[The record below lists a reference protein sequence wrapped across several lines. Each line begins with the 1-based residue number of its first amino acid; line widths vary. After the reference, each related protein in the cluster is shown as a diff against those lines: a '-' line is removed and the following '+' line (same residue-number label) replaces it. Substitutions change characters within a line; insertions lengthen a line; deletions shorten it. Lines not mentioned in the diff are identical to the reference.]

1 LGIVQRQGLRNTIIS
16 YLGLALGFVNTAFV
30 LPHLLAPEK
39 LGLTTLLVSIATV
52 YAQFAAFGFAS
63 VGIRFFP
70 YFRSRETGHHGF
82 LPLLLGLPLLGF
94 ALVTLLYGLGR
105 PLILAQYA
113 PQDGQLLA
121 PYYWWGSLL
130 ALFTLLY
137 SLQDA
142 YLKGL
147 YHTAFSGF
155 LQDIVL
161 RVLIVGLALLYGR
174 GYLDFHE
181 FVLGYIALYGAIL
194 LLLTAYLIFIGEL
207 HLRPTRAALRVRP
220 VGEILRFGG
229 FALLSS
235 LSGSILGFI
244 DSWMVGAQLGL
255 AAAGVYGIAYNISTA
270 LTIPARSLN
279 KIAFPLLA
287 QYWKDQDMEKMADF
301 YRRTTRL
308 NTVLGCYLALGIGLS
323 LDFIYSLIKNP
334 VYATGTTAVL
344 LLLAGRLFDGITG
357 VNGLIVVT
365 SPRYRFDLIFNVL
378 LAGGTVLLNR
388 LLIPYFGLTGSAM
401 ATVAAIVSINTA
413 RTWFVWYS
421 YRLQP
426 FDRRIPLILGIAAV
440 AGLAA
445 WLVPFVHSFL
455 VTMLVRS
462 VVLTLAYAALILG
475 LNAVPEATQLAT
487 NFKKRLLP

>member
-1 LGIVQRQGLRNTIIS
+1 MGIVQRQGLRNTVIS
-16 YLGLALGFVNTAFV
+16 YFGLALGFVNTAFV
-30 LPHLLAPEK
+30 LPRLLAPAQ

-70 YFRSRETGHHGF
+70 YFRNREAGHHGF
-82 LPLLLGLPLLGF
+82 LPFLLGVPLLGF
-94 ALVTLLYGLGR
+94 VVITAVYLLGK
-105 PLILAQYA
+105 PLILAQYDPDDVA
-113 PQDGQLLA
+113 LLQPFYA
-121 PYYWWGSLL
+121 WAALL

-147 YHTAFSGF
+147 YHTAFSSF
-155 LQDIVL
+155 LQDIIL
-161 RVLIVGLALLYGR
+161 RVLIAGLALLYGK
-174 GYLDFHE
+174 GLLTFPE
-181 FVLGYIALYGAIL
+181 FVLCYIGLYGAIA
-194 LLLTAYLIFIGEL
+194 LLLTGYLAFIGEL
-207 HLRPTRAALRVRP
+207 HLRPTTAALRVRP
-220 VGEILRFGG
+220 VGEIVRFGA

-244 DSWMVGAQLGL
+244 DSWMVGAQISL

-287 QYWKDQDMEKMADF
+287 QYWKDQDLPRMADF
-301 YRRTTRL
+301 YRDTTRL
-308 NTVLGCYLALGIGLS
+308 NTILGCYLALGIGLN

-344 LLLAGRLFDGITG
+344 LLLAGRLYDGITG

-365 SPRYRFDLIFNVL
+365 SPRYRFDLIFNL
-378 LAGGTVLLNR
+378 SLAGITVVLNR
-388 LLIPYFGLTGSAM
+388 LLIPRLGITGSAL
-401 ATVAAIVSINTA
+401 ATLFAIVAINTA

-426 FDRRIPLILGIAAV
+426 FTWRIPVVLAV
-440 AGLAA
+440 AAGSGLLV
-445 WLVPFVHSFL
+445 WLVPALPSPL
-455 VTMLVRS
+455 LTMLLRGS
-462 VVLTLAYAALILG
+462 LLTGLYGGTLLG
-475 LNAVPEATQLAT
+475 LGLVPEAQPLL
-487 NFKKRLLP
+487 KKLLRR

>member
-1 LGIVQRQGLRNTIIS
+1 MGIVQRQGLRNTIIS
-16 YLGLALGFVNTAFV
+16 YCGLALGFVNTAFL
-30 LPHLLAPEK
+30 LPSLLAPAQ
-39 LGLTTLLVSIATV
+39 LGLTTLLVSIATI
-52 YAQFAAFGFAS
+52 YAQFSAFGFAS

-70 YFRSRETGHHGF
+70 YFRNPAAGHHGF
-82 LPLLLGLPLLGF
+82 LPFLLGLPMVGLVLSTALYLLGK
-94 ALVTLLYGLGR
+94 
-105 PLILAQYA
+105 PLILAQYE
-113 PQDGQLLA
+113 PQDVAMLTPFYG
-121 PYYWWGSLL
+121 WVSLL

-147 YHTAFSGF
+147 YHTAFSSF

-161 RVLIVGLALLYGR
+161 RVLIAGLALLYGK
-174 GYLDFHE
+174 GVVEFHE
-181 FVLGYIALYGAIL
+181 FVLGYIGLYGAIS
-194 LLLTAYLIFIGEL
+194 LLLTGYLAYIGEL

-220 VGEILRFGG
+220 VGEIVRFGG

-244 DSWMVGAQLGL
+244 DSWMVGAQISL

-287 QYWKDQDMEKMADF
+287 QYWKDQDLPRMADF
-301 YRRTTRL
+301 YRDTTRL
-308 NTVLGCYLALGIGLS
+308 NTILGCYLALGIGLN

-365 SPRYRFDLIFNVL
+365 SPRYRYDLVFNL
-378 LAGGTVLLNR
+378 SLAGCTVLLNR
-388 LLIPYFGLTGSAM
+388 LLIARLGITGSAL
-401 ATVAAIVSINTA
+401 ATLVAIVSINTV

-426 FDRRIPLILGIAAV
+426 FTWRIPLILLVAAGS
-440 AGLAA
+440 GLLV
-445 WLVPFVHSFL
+445 WLLPALPSKL
-455 VTMLVRS
+455 LTMLLRGTL
-462 VVLTLAYAALILG
+462 LTALYGGALLLLG
-475 LNAVPEATQLAT
+475 LVPEAQP
-487 NFKKRLLP
+487 LLRKVLRRG

>member
-1 LGIVQRQGLRNTIIS
+1 MGIVQRQGLRNTIIS
-16 YLGLALGFVNTAFV
+16 YLGLALGFVNTALV

-39 LGLTTLLVSIATV
+39 LGLTTLLVSSATV

-70 YFRSRETGHHGF
+70 YFRNREAGHHGF

-94 ALVTLLYGLGR
+94 LLVTLFYGLAK
-105 PLILAQYA
+105 PLLLARYA
-113 PQDGQLLA
+113 PQDAALLV
-121 PYYWWGSLL
+121 PYYWWGSAL
-130 ALFTLLY
+130 ALSTLLY

-161 RVLIVGLALLYGR
+161 RVLIVGLALLYGK
-174 GYLDFHE
+174 GYIDFHE
-181 FVLGYIALYGAIL
+181 FVLGYIGLYGIIL
-194 LLLTAYLIFIGEL
+194 LLLTAYLGYIGEL

-220 VGEILRFGG
+220 VSEIVRFGG

-235 LSGSILGFI
+235 LSGSILGYI
-244 DSWMVGAQLGL
+244 DSWMVSAQLGL

-287 QYWKDQDMEKMADF
+287 QYWKDQDLAKMADF

-308 NTVLGCYLALGIGLS
+308 NTALGCYLALGIGLN

-365 SPRYRFDLIFNVL
+365 SPRYRFDLIFNL
-378 LAGGTVLLNR
+378 FLAGSTVFMNW
-388 LLIPYFGLTGSAM
+388 LLIPRYGLTGSAL
-401 ATVAAIVSINTA
+401 ATLLAIVSINAA

-426 FDRRIPLILGIAAV
+426 FDRRIPLIMAVAAV
-440 AGLAA
+440 AGFAG
-445 WLVPFVHSFL
+445 WLVPFTHSFL

-462 VVLTLAYAALILG
+462 VVLTIGYAGLVLG
-475 LNAVPEATQLAT
+475 TNAVPEARDLLLGL
-487 NFKKRLLP
+487 KKRLLP

>member
-1 LGIVQRQGLRNTIIS
+1 MGIVQRQGLRNTVIS

-70 YFRSRETGHHGF
+70 YFRSRETGHQGF
-82 LPLLLGLPLLGF
+82 LPLLLALPMLGF
-94 ALVTLLYGLGR
+94 LLVTLFYGLGR
-105 PLILAQYA
+105 PLLLAQYA
-113 PQDGQLLA
+113 PADAALLG
-121 PYYWWGSLL
+121 PYYWWGSVL

-161 RVLIVGLALLYGR
+161 RLLIVGLALLYGR
-174 GYLDFHE
+174 GYLSFHE
-181 FVLGYIALYGAIL
+181 FVLGYVGLYGIIL
-194 LLLTAYLIFIGEL
+194 LLLTLYVSYIGEL

-220 VGEILRFGG
+220 VGEIVRFGG

-244 DSWMVGAQLGL
+244 DSWMVGAQLSL

-287 QYWKDQDMEKMADF
+287 QFWKDQDMAKMADF
-301 YRRTTRL
+301 YRSTTRL
-308 NTVLGCYLALGIGLS
+308 NTVLGCYLALGIGLN

-334 VYATGTTAVL
+334 VYATGTTAV

-365 SPRYRFDLIFNVL
+365 SPRYRFDLIFNL
-378 LAGGTVLLNR
+378 SLAGFTVLMNW
-388 LLIPYFGLTGSAM
+388 LLIPRFGLTGSAL
-401 ATVAAIVSINTA
+401 ATLLAIVGINAA

-426 FDRRIPLILGIAAV
+426 FDRRIPLILGIAAASGLL
-440 AGLAA
+440 AG
-445 WLVPFVHSFL
+445 LVPFVHSHL
-455 VTMLVRS
+455 LTMLLRS
-462 VVLTLAYAALILG
+462 AGLTILYAALILG
-475 LNAVPEATQLAT
+475 TNAAPEATAYLQKLR
-487 NFKKRLLP
+487 NKV

>member
-1 LGIVQRQGLRNTIIS
+1 MGIVQRQGLRNTVIS

-30 LPHLLAPEK
+30 LPRLLAPAQ
-39 LGLTTLLVSIATV
+39 LGLTNLLVSIATV

-70 YFRSRETGHHGF
+70 YFRNREAGHHGF
-82 LPLLLGLPLLGF
+82 LPFLLGIPLLGF
-94 ALVTLLYGLGR
+94 VVITAVYLLGK
-105 PLILAQYA
+105 PLILAQYEPEDMA
-113 PQDGQLLA
+113 RLQPFYA
-121 PYYWWGSLL
+121 WAALL

-147 YHTAFSGF
+147 YHTAFSSF

-161 RVLIVGLALLYGR
+161 RVLIAGLALLYGQ
-174 GYLDFHE
+174 GLLAFPE
-181 FVLGYIALYGAIL
+181 FVLCYIGLYGTIA
-194 LLLTAYLIFIGEL
+194 LLLTGYLAYIGEL
-207 HLRPTRAALRVRP
+207 HLRPTKAALGVRP
-220 VGEILRFGG
+220 VGEIVRFGA

-244 DSWMVGAQLGL
+244 DSWMVGAQISL
-255 AAAGVYGIAYNISTA
+255 AAAGIYGIAYNISTA

-287 QYWKDQDMEKMADF
+287 QYWKDQDLPRMADF
-301 YRRTTRL
+301 YRDTTRL
-308 NTVLGCYLALGIGLS
+308 NTILGCYLALGIGLN

-344 LLLAGRLFDGITG
+344 LLLAGRLYDGITG

-365 SPRYRFDLIFNVL
+365 SPRYRFDLIFNL
-378 LAGGTVLLNR
+378 SLAGITILLNR
-388 LLIPYFGLTGSAM
+388 LLIPRLGITGSAL
-401 ATVAAIVSINTA
+401 ATLFAIVSINTV

-426 FDRRIPLILGIAAV
+426 FTWRIPVVLAV
-440 AGLAA
+440 AAGSGLLV
-445 WLVPFVHSFL
+445 WLLPTLPSKL
-455 VTMLVRS
+455 LTMLLRGS
-462 VVLTLAYAALILG
+462 VLTGLYGGALLG
-475 LNAVPEATQLAT
+475 LGLVPEAQP
-487 NFKKRLLP
+487 LLRKLLRK